1 MERAQLVGHGMAHAQ
16 EGVGESHTGHGGG
29 IGHLFPG
36 LDVGQAVVIGPG
48 QVFKD
53 SLQRL
58 DGQAVGVIRSH
69 HGGVGF
75 QGVGHGIDAAGGGE
89 ALGGGHV
96 EVGVD
101 DRHVGQQRVIGQG
114 VFHAALF
121 IGDDRE
127 GRHLAARTGGGGNS
141 DEISLFAHLGEGIDA
156 LADVHEAHGHILEIH
171 LGMLIEHPHDLAGVH
186 GAAAAQGD
194 DHVGL
199 EQAHLLRASLGASQ
213 GGIGGHVKEG
223 GVLDAQRV
231 QFFGDGLGVT
241 VVIEEIVG
249 HDEGFLLAH
258 HVLQLIQRHRQ
269 AALLDI
275 HLFRRAEPQHVL
287 SPFGHGFDVQQ
298 VLDAHIFGYGVAA
311 PAAAAQGEGGGHFEI
326 VQIADAALG
335 GRGVHHDTAGLHPGR
350 EGIQHLGLLLGVG
363 IQGRSVAVAAVG
375 DQPVG
380 LIEGV
385 LQIFGAVHG
394 QHGAQLFMSE
404 FFGERHGFHFADQH
418 LGALRH
424 GNAGQR
430 RDFAGALTHD
440 FGVQRAVDQD
450 GVAHLVQLCA
460 FQEPAAAVRELGL
473 DFIIDAVQH
482 DHALLGGADHA
493 VVKGFG
499 MDDGI
504 DRQHQVGA
512 VVDDGGHV
520 ARAHA

>member
-1 MERAQLVGHGMAHAQ
+1 M
-16 EGVGESHTGHGGG
+16 
-29 IGHLFPG
+29 
-36 LDVGQAVVIGPG
+36 
-48 QVFKD
+48 
-53 SLQRL
+53 
-58 DGQAVGVIRSH
+58 
-69 HGGVGF
+69 
-75 QGVGHGIDAAGGGE
+75 
-89 ALGGGHV
+89 
-96 EVGVD
+96 
-101 DRHVGQQRVIGQG
+101 
-114 VFHAALF
+114 
-121 IGDDRE
+121 
-127 GRHLAARTGGGGNS
+127 
-141 DEISLFAHLGEGIDA
+141 
-156 LADVHEAHGHILEIH
+156 
-171 LGMLIEHPHDLAGVH
+171 
-186 GAAAAQGD
+186 
-194 DHVGL
+194 
-199 EQAHLLRASLGASQ
+199 
-213 GGIGGHVKEG
+213 
-223 GVLDAQRV
+223 
-231 QFFGDGLGVT
+231 
-241 VVIEEIVG
+241 
-249 HDEGFLLAH
+249 
-258 HVLQLIQRHRQ
+258 LQLIQRHRQ

-335 GRGVHHDTAGLHPGR
+335 GGGVHHDAAGLHPGR

-512 VVDDGGHV
+512 VVDDSGHV
-520 ARAHA
+520 ARAHAQGWLAAGIGSLHHAGAAGGQDNIRFPHQGVGHVQGRHVDPADDALRRAGLHRCVQHHLRRGDGSFLGPGMGAENDAVAGFQADQRLENGGGGGVGGGDHRRHHADGLGNFLHAVSLVFLDDAAGLGIPIGVVNVFAGVVILDHLVLHHAHAGFLHSQLGQGMRAWLAAVAAARKILSTCSWV